1 MLRLLISKRTSL
13 LLATSALLHVLL
25 SLTLELSADEAHYA
39 LYALHLDW
47 SYFDHPPLVG
57 WVQWPFLYSGGSDLA
72 LRIAPMFCWLLTS
85 VLLMALSDQLFPG
98 YTNHKGARADI
109 VLFSLSPMLHLL
121 GIALVPDTL
130 LMPLTLAVMLATWHL
145 CREDESPRLSVWVLL
160 GILLGL
166 TGLAKYTAF
175 LNAVGVM
182 LVLLH
187 RYGPRLLL
195 RAEPW
200 IAVLVAAI
208 IVSPV
213 FIWNSQHDWMSFH
226 YQLNHAA
233 GSDEWRVGL
242 ALRFWCVIWVAFGVA
257 LPVLAWI
264 GWRGRHQLQHPSQ
277 SNAPPDPIRF
287 SLYFML
293 PGLLLWLFL
302 SGRGSTLPH
311 WVTPSVMAA
320 LPMAAA
326 GAAMLWSHKSRW
338 PQWLSISLTIQTAL
352 LAVIITMM
360 LAGGVQTESEADRN
374 SPPGQTKSATNPVAD
389 LYGWSSGAKRAMQL
403 AEQEGVQILAVANW
417 TLASRIAW
425 YARPMPVKVLKN
437 KLSQFDLWFGRPLAG
452 EHMIVIDWSQ
462 MSRGAPVGPNQ
473 FKQCKDLE
481 TLQVNHLGRQLSHF
495 HYWLCDDW
503 QGANE

>member
-72 LRIAPMFCWLLTS
+72 LRIAPMVCWLLTS
-85 VLLMALSDQLFPG
+85 LLLMALSDQLFPS

-277 SNAPPDPIRF
+277 SNAPGPIRF

-503 QGANE
+503 QGASE

>member
-1 MLRLLISKRTSL
+1 MLRLLRSKRTSL

-72 LRIAPMFCWLLTS
+72 LRIAPMVCWLLTS

-182 LVLLH
+182 LALLH

-200 IAVLVAAI
+200 IAVLIAAI

-277 SNAPPDPIRF
+277 SNAPGPIRF

-503 QGANE
+503 QGASE

>member
-47 SYFDHPPLVG
+47 SYFDHPPLVS

-72 LRIAPMFCWLLTS
+72 LRIAPMVCWLLTS

-182 LVLLH
+182 LALLH

-200 IAVLVAAI
+200 IAVLIAAI

-264 GWRGRHQLQHPSQ
+264 GWRGRHQLQHSSQ
-277 SNAPPDPIRF
+277 SNAPGPIRF

-374 SPPGQTKSATNPVAD
+374 SAPGQTKSATNPVAD

-462 MSRGAPVGPNQ
+462 MSRGTPVGPNQ

-503 QGANE
+503 QGASE